1 MTSYAV
7 TPLDQPVSAR
17 ISVPGSKSITNRAMI
32 LAALADGSSTITG
45 ALASEDTQVMT
56 EALQSLGYSIQ
67 VDNDGSVISVSG
79 QSGQIPV
86 HSAALNLANSG
97 TSIRFLAA
105 LCSLGHGTFRLDGT
119 DRMRE
124 RPQGPLLNGLR
135 QLGVNASSASGNG
148 CPPLIIETTGWTTG
162 DCELDASASSQFIS
176 ALLMAAPCSGR
187 DVHIATNEAF
197 RPLYVT
203 ITTQMMHQ
211 WGAMVDNPQ
220 NNIWHIQSG
229 QRYKAMPVYPVE
241 PDASSASYFFAAAA
255 LTGGSVVI
263 NQLHDNALQGD
274 IRFATEI
281 LPRMGCT
288 TVETAEGLKVTGPA
302 LTELQGIDVDM
313 SLISDTSL
321 TLAAL
326 ALFANGPTRVR
337 GIAHSRLQECDRIN
351 AVVTEARKLGAAVE
365 EYEDGW
371 QIWPSR
377 SLHGATIETYND
389 HRVAMSFALAGLR
402 IPGVKIVNPACTGKT
417 FPGYW
422 QTLETLYSP
431 RR

>member
-32 LAALADGSSTITG
+32 LAALAHGSSTITG

-67 VDNDGSVISVSG
+67 VDNDGSVISVRG

-148 CPPLIIETTGWTTG
+148 CPPLIIETTGWTNG
-162 DCELDASASSQFIS
+162 DCQLDASASSQFIS

-187 DVHIATNEAF
+187 NVHIATNEAF

-211 WGAMVDNPQ
+211 WGVMVDNPQ

-431 RR
+431 